1 MKTYIVVTPFFP
13 TLTNWR
19 GAYCYDFVV
28 ALKRLRPDLRVE
40 VFVPGQPKE
49 YELNGLWVHTFSVRR
64 MPSNVFPFLF
74 HKFNE
79 GQFLKAIASLE
90 IDVKDVV
97 VCHGHTV
104 DCAIYPLALKRL
116 NPNCLTLLHHHDLAS
131 FGLNNGMLRHCG
143 LYNLIEYSILRRYHS
158 RIDCH
163 VFISEMSRKSFLSV
177 PDASWTDYDDYRR
190 QFRWLR
196 RCRKPVVKGSVV
208 LHNGVD
214 VQMFYPRSAAETRK
228 ESTLTIGCIGN
239 FSDLKGQM
247 ILLEAMAK
255 IPTKEFDWRIRFVG
269 SGKIRHD
276 CEQFVERHGWKNR
289 VSFEEEVRH
298 EKLPD
303 FYRSLDLFVLPS
315 SFEGFGCVFTEAYAC
330 GTPFITCEGQGMDD
344 LIPDEERYL
353 WLTKPHDADDL
364 ARKILYYFEKRPVQH
379 LAGPLSFDELIPPFV
394 EHLMKIAREQAT
406 GNGHFP
412 AEKK

>member
-13 TLTNWR
+13 TPTSWR

-28 ALKRLRPDLRVE
+28 SMRRLRPDLRVE

-49 YELNGLWVHTFSVRR
+49 YELNGLWVHTFPVRR
-64 MPSNVFPFLF
+64 MPSNIFPFLF

-79 GQFLKAIASLE
+79 SQFLKAIASLG
-90 IDVKDVV
+90 IDAKDVA

-104 DCAIYPLALKRL
+104 DCVIYPLALKRL
-116 NPNCLTLLHHHDLAS
+116 NPNCITLLHHHDLAS
-131 FGLNNGMLRHCG
+131 FGLNNGMLRHFG
-143 LYNLIEYSILRRYHS
+143 LYNLIEYSVLRRYHS
-158 RIDCH
+158 QIDCH

-196 RCRKPVVKGSVV
+196 RCRKPVVKRGVV

-214 VQMFYPRSAAETRK
+214 VQMFYPRPSVEK
-228 ESTLTIGCIGN
+228 KNMSFLTIGCIGN
-239 FSDLKGQM
+239 FSVLKGQM
-247 ILLEAMAK
+247 ILLEAM
-255 IPTKEFDWRIRFVG
+255 TKSPVKDFDWRIRFVG
-269 SGKIRHD
+269 SGEIKRD
-276 CEQFVERHGWKNR
+276 SEQFVERHGWKER
-289 VSFEEEVRH
+289 VSFEAEVRH

-344 LIPDEERYL
+344 LIPDNERHL
-353 WLTKPHDADDL
+353 WLVKPHDADDL
-364 ARKILYYFEKRPVQH
+364 ARKIRYYFEKRPVQH
-379 LAGPLSFDELIPPFV
+379 LAGPISFDELIPPFV
-394 EHLMKIAREQAT
+394 EQVMAIAGENTAYSGHLT
-406 GNGHFP
+406 V
-412 AEKK
+412 EK